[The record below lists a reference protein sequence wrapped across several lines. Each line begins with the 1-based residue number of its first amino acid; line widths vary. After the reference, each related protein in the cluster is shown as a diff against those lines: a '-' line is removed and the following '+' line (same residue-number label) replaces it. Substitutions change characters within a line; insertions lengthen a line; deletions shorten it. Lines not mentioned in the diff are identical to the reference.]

1 MSFKWLNSIHF
12 KHHLQYS
19 PYHFLSEAMSSW
31 TASQHI
37 CSCPRIQFQTSLT
50 LLLLLPSLALLKS
63 ILSHTL
69 HKLNWTSIFPH
80 KSLQWASPTLV
91 WVCSFTAAFHQPL
104 QQSIPSATLHQ
115 HNAGLSEAKKNAFVL
130 LLFLLCSYS
139 LMLTDVTWS
148 VMLMINFY
156 DKATGGF
163 GCLSSSFA
171 THTSTTFCP
180 MKNRNKFV
188 TDRGSQSQMFG
199 KEGLSYDRHGLGM

>member
-1 MSFKWLNSIHF
+1 MSFKGLNSIHF

-19 PYHFLSEAMSSW
+19 PHHFLSEAMSSW

-91 WVCSFTAAFHQPL
+91 WVCSFSAAFHQPL
-104 QQSIPSATLHQ
+104 QQSIPSAALHQ
-115 HNAGLSEAKKNAFVL
+115 HNAGLSETKK
-130 LLFLLCSYS
+130 
-139 LMLTDVTWS
+139 
-148 VMLMINFY
+148 
-156 DKATGGF
+156 KR
-163 GCLSSSFA
+163 
-171 THTSTTFCP
+171 FCP
-180 MKNRNKFV
+180 FTSLALFIFSYAHWYDMEHYAC
-188 TDRGSQSQMFG
+188 DQLLWQSNWWFWLPQFQLCHTHFNNF
-199 KEGLSYDRHGLGM
+199 LSYEE